1 MNVVGTWTLFK
12 KECFRFL
19 RVTVQTVLTPVV
31 TSCLYFAVF
40 AQVMSDRVTV
50 YEGISYVQFLVPG
63 LVMMTVVQNAYANTS
78 SSLIQSKM
86 NGNLVFM
93 LLSPLSSFE
102 IYIAYVLGGVV
113 RGVLVGAGVLAVA
126 VLFVHIPIAHIG
138 LTLLM
143 VILSSA
149 LLACLGLLAGIW
161 AEQFD
166 QMAIFQNFLVMPLS
180 FLSGVFYS
188 LNNLPPIWATLSRFN
203 PFFYMV
209 DGFRYGVLGQSDSS
223 PWLSLAFVF
232 VALLVVSVIALRWL
246 SSGYKIRS

>member
-1 MNVVGTWTLFK
+1 MNTVGLWTLFK

-50 YEGISYVQFLVPG
+50 YDGVSYIQFLVPG

-93 LLSPLSSFE
+93 LLSPLSSVE
-102 IYIAYVLGGVV
+102 IYLAYVLGGVV
-113 RGVLVGAGVLAVA
+113 RGLLVGAGVLAVA
-126 VLFVHIPIAHIG
+126 VLFVDMSIVHIG
-138 LTLLM
+138 VTLLM
-143 VILSSA
+143 VVLSSA
-149 LLACLGLLAGIW
+149 LLASLGLLAGIW

-166 QMAIFQNFLVMPLS
+166 QMAIFQNFVVMPLS

-188 LNNLPPIWATLSRFN
+188 LNDLPDVWATLSRLN

-209 DGFRYGVLGQSDSS
+209 DGFRYGVLGYSDAP
-223 PWLSLAFVF
+223 PWLSLVF
-232 VALLVVSVIALRWL
+232 VTVALGVVSVIGLRWL
-246 SSGYKIRS
+246 STGYKLRS